1 MMSTRTKFILTYV
14 AGIIT
19 GVVIVFA
26 ISFYTVMNFSEGKTK
41 NQAVQLFDNPKQEI
55 KATSFKVIQVLPD
68 GSALATYDNIIPEK
82 DAPEYGMVV
91 MFQVTEENSYYDD
104 QVISLPK
111 GKCFKQI
118 GTYRYTTQQDMVKTV
133 PVIAIYDK

>member
-1 MMSTRTKFILTYV
+1 MSTRTKFILTYV

-26 ISFYTVMNFSEGKTK
+26 ISFYTVMNFSEGETK
-41 NQAVQLFDNPKQEI
+41 NQAVQLFDSPKQEI

-68 GSALATYDNIIPEK
+68 GSALATYDNIIAEK

-91 MFQVTEENSYYDD
+91 MFQVSEENSYYDD

-111 GKCFKQI
+111 GKCFKQV

>member
-26 ISFYTVMNFSEGKTK
+26 ISFYTVMNFSEGETK
-41 NQAVQLFDNPKQEI
+41 NQAVQLFDSPKQEI

-68 GSALATYDNIIPEK
+68 GSELATYDNIIPDK

-91 MFQVTEENSYYDD
+91 MFQVSEENSYYDD

-111 GKCFKQI
+111 GKCFKQV
-118 GTYRYTTQQDMVKTV
+118 GTYRYTTQQDIVKTV

>member
-26 ISFYTVMNFSEGKTK
+26 ISFYTVMNFSEGETK
-41 NQAVQLFDNPKQEI
+41 NQAVQLFDSPKQEI

-82 DAPEYGMVV
+82 DTPEYGMVV
-91 MFQVTEENSYYDD
+91 MFQVSEENSYYDD

-111 GKCFKQI
+111 GKCFKQV
-118 GTYRYTTQQDMVKTV
+118 GTYRYTTQQDIVKTV

>member
-1 MMSTRTKFILTYV
+1 MSTRTKFILTYV

-26 ISFYTVMNFSEGKTK
+26 ISFYTVMNFSEGETK
-41 NQAVQLFDNPKQEI
+41 NQAVQLFDSPKQEI

-68 GSALATYDNIIPEK
+68 GSTLATYDNIIPEK

-91 MFQVTEENSYYDD
+91 MFQVSEENSYYDD

-111 GKCFKQI
+111 GKCFKQV
-118 GTYRYTTQQDMVKTV
+118 GTYRYTTQQDIVKTV